1 MHKLQSAIMKKELL
15 EMVRT
20 SRLLIWVVL
29 SAFFGILSPLTAY
42 YLPDLLSFFGA
53 TENVVITFGT
63 ITYQDAVDQ
72 YVKNF
77 SQIGTMVLIFMMMGG
92 SVVAEKSDGLIQFLL
107 VRPVSVTCLI
117 AAKLASLFI
126 LLLIGILV
134 AIMTMGFYT
143 WYLFP
148 GFPVIPFVASN
159 CFLLIYFF
167 TLGTVTITL
176 SAAVNKPI
184 IAGIGGAFGIWIIF
198 SIGTVV
204 AHVGGDFSFVLLVN
218 QMVQIIEGFPVEWKP
233 MVGAIILMTLLVVL
247 GVYGL
252 KRWEP
257 ND

>member
-1 MHKLQSAIMKKELL
+1 MHKLQRAMFKKELL

-77 SQIGTMVLIFMMMGG
+77 SQIGTMVLIFMMMGSLAG
-92 SVVAEKSDGLIQFLL
+92 EKSDGLIQFLL
-107 VRPVSVTCLI
+107 VRPVTVTCI
-117 AAKLASLFI
+117 ITAKLASLFV
-126 LLLIGILV
+126 LLLIGMLV
-134 AIMTMGFYT
+134 AIMTMGIYT

-148 GFPVIPFVASN
+148 GFPVLPFVVSN

-176 SAAVNKPI
+176 SAAVKKPI
-184 IAGIGGAFGIWIIF
+184 MAGIGAFGLWLIF
-198 SIGTVV
+198 SLGTVV
-204 AHVGGDFSFVLLVN
+204 AHVGDFSFVLLVN
-218 QMVQIIEGFPVEWKP
+218 QMVQTIEGFPVEWKP
-233 MVGAIILMTLLVVL
+233 MVGAILLMALGVVL
-247 GVYGL
+247 GAYGL